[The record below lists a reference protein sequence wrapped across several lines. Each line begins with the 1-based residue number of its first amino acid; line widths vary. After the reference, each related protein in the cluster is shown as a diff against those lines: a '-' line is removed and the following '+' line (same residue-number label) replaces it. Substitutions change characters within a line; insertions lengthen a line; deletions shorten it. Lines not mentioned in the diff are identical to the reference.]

1 MATVPVLGGFG
12 TSNNPFAIG
21 YVDLNG
27 VSIPIISNAT
37 AAANNGDLSALDS
50 VSGLSTEP
58 GADTAMLGNDA
69 YNAASDFVSG
79 GVPVQ
84 FVIGGSQI
92 DVPTGFPNAG
102 GSGTSSGAAATLP
115 GASNAQGGV
124 SDAAAA
130 GGVLLTIL
138 VLGVLVWLLLE

>member
-12 TSNNPFAIG
+12 TANNPFAIG

-27 VSIPIISNAT
+27 VSIPIIPNAT

-58 GADTAMLGNDA
+58 GADAAMLGNDA

-84 FVIGGSQI
+84 FVSGSQI

-102 GSGTSSGAAATLP
+102 GSGTSAGSVAALP